1 MRAYGHGHGRR
12 RRPWYDF
19 RVRAF
24 FRLMRGR
31 WTAQMPKLFR
41 MISVVCGFVSGA
53 ALAVNTAMEVGH
65 AMAPMWWTRIYAFLL
80 GAPALVMFT
89 LKFTRDY
96 DADGRPVRNNKNK
109 KI

>member
-1 MRAYGHGHGRR
+1 MRAYGHGRR

-65 AMAPMWWTRIYAFLL
+65 ANGL
-80 GAPALVMFT
+80 
-89 LKFTRDY
+89 
-96 DADGRPVRNNKNK
+96 PVRKEKNK
-109 KI
+109 KQQYETDQNTQ

>member
-1 MRAYGHGHGRR
+1 MRR
-12 RRPWYDF
+12 RRHRPWYDF

-24 FRLMRGR
+24 YRLMRGR
-31 WTAQMPKLFR
+31 WTAKMPKLFKS
-41 MISVVCGFVSGA
+41 ISLVCGFVSGA

-65 AMAPMWWTRIYAFLL
+65 ASAPAWWDRIYAFLL

-96 DADGRPVRNNKNK
+96 DADGIPMRGNK
-109 KI
+109 KSKI